1 MAGRWGKAGES
12 NPSCTGPCTAGY
24 YCPEASYSATQNP
37 CGNVTV
43 YCPEGSST
51 PLTVDSGFYSSPL
64 EIAEDTRTGQT
75 VAPKGHYADSGAL
88 YPCPAGTF
96 SNSLGATSCTD
107 NICSAGFYCPE
118 GSISATARECYPG
131 TEPPAH
137 PAEYYCVA
145 GTSVPTQVLPG
156 YYTIPEDGPESQREG
171 QELAD
176 PTLYTVKY
184 GIRHRKVEWRGECA
198 GDNATLSITE
208 FTNDGDGDGIAGS
221 LVLELVAYDNV
232 NDMPI
237 SSFEILP
244 GTSAAPGCNGDL
256 PFYKNGT
263 RVEIKPNSTLD
274 YELCST
280 YDFFIVA
287 EDANSTNSATCSV
300 TLNVVNL
307 NDKPYFRAGDNYP
320 YDQPL
325 NNMFYVKERSEPN
338 EGVGQPI
345 QTFDEEET
353 QEKIYEIMDTL
364 DGPEDL
370 FYIGGCSGQLYV
382 QRDTLDYAVKRV
394 YHLQIRACD
403 DPKVFDETVGKC
415 TVPGN
420 VTINVEDVNDPPYF
434 NTSIVEFRIAENS
447 AADTIL
453 EPYCNSPNATE
464 GLIRC
469 WDLDGLVVEDLDFG
483 FNRSSTTDV
492 ITYSILQDENEAFD
506 VVSCLRSNNLDLCD
520 GLTPGMLQLR
530 SGIHLN
536 YEVKNSYFIKVRAND
551 GRGGEDIIDVAITVT
566 DENDPPIWVD
576 STGSA
581 GRDITLFFQEET
593 GMNSGE
599 LWAIDEDESDI
610 LTYTVVYVEN
620 ATGASF
626 ETSNG
631 NNASALQGVP
641 ILLESSSVFDYE
653 ERKYYTVVVQVSDGQ
668 AAVNK
673 SILVEITDINEQP
686 IITTTMLSVLE
697 NVNLGTALDTRI
709 ASSDPDN
716 RNAMLQSA
724 YFSRVS
730 SSPGRFS
737 VGISGDVFVQ
747 DLLNYEEI
755 QNHTLV
761 AKVDDGFGLTSTA
774 VITIIVIDAP
784 EPPEITE
791 GQSFIINETTTFAD
805 GWTRPISY
813 TDEDFG
819 DSVTFQIL
827 SQTDDETGEYLF
839 FFDVS
844 GSSLVINSSHP
855 EAVNYELNSRIA
867 LTIQA
872 TDSYNLS
879 ATEQVFINVQDI
891 NDRPVLLGAHFGISK
906 HTNNSVACNNEYCMP
921 GLTVF
926 ALNEYCSDDDVAD
939 DSLATDITYSIIS
952 GNVDNTFEISN
963 AELKV
968 ARITTGLET
977 AGFVFNL
984 TIQALDQHPVN
995 PLATTANFTVEV
1007 TPQNF
1012 RPVGVDH
1019 NVTISEGFNT
1029 TYPYALIP
1037 DLGATDPEDTVL
1049 VYTIVGIQPS
1059 AASPAFSVDGPQLSV
1074 LQELDYE
1081 SMATNGLIE
1090 LVLRV
1095 RDSGGSAN
1103 AQSTTFIVKINVLD
1117 VNEPPSFQASSYE
1130 FSLYE
1135 LASQG
1140 PIPSATI
1147 VAYDEDLADVG
1158 QLRYHLAG
1166 DDSLFNISATTA
1178 QIYLNGELDF
1188 ESPKAPLCSLSSG
1201 LHRCSLV
1208 VVVEDTAGNNAT
1220 VNVIVNVRNVN
1231 EKPVFTGV
1239 ECVSG
1244 RSECMSSPFNV
1255 TIPED
1260 TILDQKI
1267 LSFLGSDPDFFDSMT
1282 FTFLNG
1288 SSTDVDFTEL
1298 EEFQL
1303 GENGNLYLTSPVDF
1317 ENKSQYDLDVLVTD
1331 QGGLTDLVSLHVIV
1345 TNINDIGKM
1354 LVNPNEPLPTQGGAK
1369 VVLVS
1374 EGVDI
1379 GPTDY
1384 KIAMEGVT
1392 YPSVRAFLGT
1402 ESALLSFNAEYEA
1415 SGCFMNSSQTV
1426 VCLSSPPGV
1435 GKDLY
1440 WRILVG
1446 GIDYSELN
1454 LGVVGQSVRYKEP
1467 RILAVMNATAIP
1479 TRGGTMFSLIGEDFG
1494 SDPTASISV
1503 IYRSRAFNN
1512 ENAYTATGCVL
1523 YNATRI
1529 DCISSEGV
1537 GGELEF
1543 QVAVQGQASEWFTGA
1558 DMKYANPSITGVRL
1572 VSGSSAMSTLGSTT
1586 DRLVL
1591 SGANFGTLSFGQQ
1604 FGVTVF
1610 YGTAASPYL
1619 YTANACNITESHI
1632 EIRCFYVEG
1641 TGTALTFSVVVGAQ
1655 VSSSS
1660 SMTLSYIGPSIFW
1673 LDGPG
1678 ATNARTKGGDL
1689 INIHGEGFGPVTSTG
1704 IEAYYGG
1711 RNATEY
1717 QAYGCSVETKDT
1729 LISCTT
1735 VAGTGFGHAW
1745 KVLVAGQESPVSLGT
1760 EGLGTSYAP
1769 PTLNYFEGMV
1779 EDANTV
1785 GGELIYIVGLD
1796 FGDGTSD
1803 VNATFGPTGVEYT
1816 ARDCLVDPFNL
1827 HTRIQ
1832 CTLPRGVGDKHKWVV
1847 SVDGQD
1853 SRVPTTD
1860 YKEPEI
1866 VNITGAISNASTIG
1880 GGVIMLQ
1887 GFNFGPRVIH
1897 EANKQFRVLY
1907 GQKYEAANCSILADE
1922 PSEMECLLAPGV
1934 GRDLQVRIEVA
1945 GQVSAPSTDTVSYGA
1960 PIVERFSPVVGRTST
1975 NFQLTIRGHNFGE
1988 YGDASVFLNSDLSL
2002 NVISQNHTMIVV
2014 AVPEPNQRNSN
2025 NEIKVAAGGQEDSSL
2040 YSFGRPVVESI
2051 SAVEPPRVV
2060 TGPPQ
2065 QILIRGY
2072 NFGIRDASTDFVM
2085 VNNSECIIDEWAH
2098 DFISCNLTSLVGDMV
2113 ITVGQQTCMLG
2124 NGTDSIV
2131 ESGCC
2136 PCDFDYN
2143 ELLKPPKLTSISRC
2157 GAFDSA
2163 STGCPTNGGYALTVY
2178 GSNLGTHINGWVS
2191 IDGKVC
2197 DVVGGVANYS
2207 EFEITCTVPP
2217 GEGIVQVYVHHAW
2230 KRSQETVYFYYD
2242 IPRISS
2248 FIPMRGS
2255 TPGGYP
2261 LTITGHNFGT
2271 NGPTLFFGGMN
2282 TTWQSFSHNSIV
2294 FNVPEG
2300 QGLADIFVEVDGQVN
2315 LDPVTFDYYLPNV
2328 TSASPLT
2335 GATYGGYN
2343 ITLYGTDFGL
2353 NGTVFIGPRVCFVLE
2368 YSHSQIVCSL
2378 PPGTGQTN
2386 AVRVRSA
2393 GRYSVLPVPIFAY
2406 DLPNVTDVSPLGGT
2420 TRGGTV
2426 LTVLGDNFGNVASDI
2441 VVTIGGL
2448 PCSIINVTVPHKR
2461 FLCSTSPGVGENHA
2475 VVVNISEQVAPANF
2489 TFDYDAP
2496 IATSYT
2502 PSPFDSIGG
2511 LLTIYGDN
2519 FGSEASDP
2527 GAPGLSV
2534 DFADYECS
2542 EPSRADDMELTC
2554 NMSAIPVGNYSL
2566 SLAAA
2571 GQYLVTAVSFF
2582 LSACRAGFYGQQ
2594 DEYCRVC
2601 PEGAFCLGYQ
2611 DGYHHEPINI
2621 DGWGRVDRHTFVR
2634 CEPEEAC
2641 LQRFRCKLGYEHVGD
2656 LLVCG
2661 GCSDNYY
2668 RLEGLCHKCPSY
2680 AWLILIGCVLGAS
2693 LLCAYAYFL
2702 TKYGVQ
2708 LAAVTIAIDFCQIV
2722 ALFTKYDF
2730 NWPSIVSEAYLLLS
2744 VFNLNLDIASPKC
2757 TLDFGYIEK
2766 WYIMFLSPVA
2776 FAFIF
2781 TINFIYNFTKRAIY
2795 KVFQKSKQVG
2805 DAIVR
2810 RGTRAKLTSKAVVP
2824 IKDNSDKDTRET
2836 EFVAKNEEERK
2847 LLVEDGDMESYDEAF
2862 NRFID
2867 AQFGAF
2873 MIMCYYLYLSVMRRC
2888 FEIFQC
2894 GGPGGTLEA
2903 ETSIT
2908 CSEDNPEFTTLRGFA
2923 RLGLVIYGVGIPGSV
2938 AYLLFK
2944 HRRFI
2949 KKDQLRRERALSK
2962 DQSQAATKLQ
2972 SAWRTYYVRRIIDPT
2987 AILKRHIELGNIGR
3001 TRAKFGK
3008 LYEDFNGRCYYWR
3021 LVLLLRKLLL
3031 VLIALFVEN
3040 KYQKTTLA
3048 FGVLFTAYTLQVF
3061 NKPYLSRY
3069 KTNPKRVAAI
3079 KAYKA
3084 WQDAQQF
3091 KQDEK
3096 KLTKMHK
3103 MLRKVR
3109 KVKRKED
3116 VDMSEMDMKL
3126 LTINENAVVNL
3137 DEAVRKRE
3145 RVISPDR
3152 PLHPSERR
3160 WLKIQTFVNST
3171 SRQKFRLRAEFTKA
3185 LAEDTFQWLLDYN
3198 TLEALSLAA
3207 SMFVLLFGLLF
3218 DTLDEESDPL
3228 AINLLA
3234 GVTIFIF
3241 CMVLSVFW
3249 GSVYLDVYKKFFPAM
3264 YRRIFVPV
3272 VLRLLK
3278 CCPAFIRS
3286 LVGKIP
3292 TKEELL
3298 VSEQPTLHKS
3308 SLKREIA
3315 KRGQWIS
3322 PVNPF
3327 ATLGEQNANLVKAE
3341 EARIAAIMRSKERHA
3356 AELRERELKREQEK
3370 QRVQE
3375 EYRLR

>member
-1 MAGRWGKAGES
+1 MDE
-12 NPSCTGPCTAGY
+12 
-24 YCPEASYSATQNP
+24 
-37 CGNVTV
+37 
-43 YCPEGSST
+43 
-51 PLTVDSGFYSSPL
+51 GFYSSPL
-64 EIAEDTRTGQT
+64 EVSESTRTGQT
-75 VAPKGHYADSGAL
+75 VAPKGHYAENGVL

-96 SNSLGATSCTD
+96 SNSLGATSCTE
-107 NICSAGFYCPE
+107 NVCSAGFYCPE
-118 GSISATARECYPG
+118 GSVSATARECYPG
-131 TEPPAH
+131 ADPPTH

-145 GTSVPTQVLPG
+145 GTNAPTKVLAG
-156 YYTIPEDGPESQREG
+156 YYTIPEDGPETQREG

-184 GIRHRKVEWRGECA
+184 GVRYRKVEWKGSCA
-198 GDNATLSITE
+198 GDNATLSISE
-208 FTNDGDGDGIAGS
+208 YTNDGVGNGVGGA
-221 LVLELVAYDNV
+221 LVLDLVAYDNV

-237 SSFEILP
+237 TSFTILP
-244 GTSAAPGCNGDL
+244 GTSAAPGCDGAL
-256 PFYKNGT
+256 PFYKNQS
-263 RVEIKPNSTLD
+263 RVEIKPNATLD
-274 YELCST
+274 YERCST

-287 EDANSTNSATCSV
+287 DDVNGTNSATCAV

-307 NDKPYFRAGDNYP
+307 NDKPYFRSGDNYP

-325 NNMFYVKERSEPN
+325 NNIFYVKERSEPN
-338 EGVGQPI
+338 EGIGQPI
-345 QTFDEEET
+345 LTFDEEET
-353 QEKIYEIMDTL
+353 QEKIYEIMSTL
-364 DGPEDL
+364 DGSEDL

-382 QRDTLDYAVKRV
+382 QRDTLDYAVKRE

-420 VTINVEDVNDPPYF
+420 ITIFVEDVNDPPYF
-434 NTSIVEFRIAENS
+434 NDSIVEFRIAENS
-447 AADTIL
+447 PADTVLI
-453 EPYCNSPNATE
+453 PYCNAPNASL

-469 WDLDGLVVEDLDFG
+469 TDLDGLVVEDLDFA

-506 VVSCLRSNNLDLCD
+506 VVSCLRTNNLDLCS

-530 SGIHLN
+530 SGVDLN
-536 YEVKNSYFIKVRAND
+536 YEVKSSYFIKVRAND
-551 GRGGEDIIDVAITVT
+551 GRGGEDVIDVVIKIT

-576 STGSA
+576 STGFA
-581 GRDITLFFQEET
+581 GRDITLDFEEET
-593 GMNSGE
+593 TFNSGQ
-599 LWAIDEDESDI
+599 LWAIDEDTDDI
-610 LTYTVVYVEN
+610 LTYSVVYVEN

-626 ETSNG
+626 ETAGG
-631 NNASALQGVP
+631 NNATALQGVP
-641 ILLESSSVFDYE
+641 VDLESTTRFDYE
-653 ERKYYTVVVQVSDGQ
+653 ERVYYNVIVQVSDGQ

-673 SILVEITDINEQP
+673 TILVQVTDVNEQP
-686 IITTTMLSVLE
+686 VITTTSLSVME
-697 NVNLGTALDTRI
+697 NVNLGTALSSRI
-709 ASSDPDN
+709 TSTDPDN

-724 YFSRVS
+724 YFSKIS
-730 SSPGRFS
+730 SSPGKFS
-737 VGISGDVFVQ
+737 VGITGDVYVQ
-747 DLLNYEEI
+747 ELLNYEDI

-774 VITIIVIDAP
+774 VITIHVLDAP
-784 EPPEITE
+784 EAPVIAADQT
-791 GQSFIINETTTFAD
+791 FDINETTSATD
-805 GWTRPISY
+805 GWNQSISY
-813 TDEDFG
+813 TDEDLN
-819 DSVTFQIL
+819 DVVSFQII
-827 SQTDDETGEYLF
+827 SQTDDETGDYLY
-839 FFDVS
+839 FFDVA
-844 GSSLVINSSHP
+844 GSYLVINASHP
-855 EAVNYELNSRIA
+855 EVINYEANQRVA
-867 LTIQA
+867 VTIQA

-879 ATEQVFINVQDI
+879 ATEDIVIVVNDI
-891 NDRPVLLGAHFGISK
+891 NDRPVLVGAHFGISK
-906 HTNNSVACNNEYCMP
+906 HTNNTVSCDNEYCQP

-926 ALNEYCSDDDVAD
+926 AVNEYCSDDDVPD
-939 DSLATDITYSIIS
+939 DSLATDITYSIVS

-968 ARITTGLET
+968 ARITTPLET

-984 TIQALDQHPVN
+984 TIQALDHHPLN
-995 PLATTANFTVEV
+995 PLATTANFSVEV

-1012 RPVGVDH
+1012 RPLGVDH

-1029 TYPYALIP
+1029 TYPYALIS
-1037 DLGATDPEDTVL
+1037 DMGASDPEDTVL
-1049 VYTIVGIQPS
+1049 VYSIVGIQPS
-1059 AASPAFSVDGPQLSV
+1059 AASPAFSVDGAQLSL

-1090 LVLRV
+1090 LLLRV

-1103 AQSTTFIVKINVLD
+1103 AQSTTFIVKVNVLD
-1117 VNEPPSFQASSYE
+1117 VNEPPTFQASSYE

-1135 LASQG
+1135 LSSKG
-1140 PIPSATI
+1140 PIATATI
-1147 VAYDEDLADVG
+1147 VAYDQDLADVG
-1158 QLRYHLAG
+1158 QLRYSLLES
-1166 DDSLFNISATTA
+1166 DTLFNISSTSG
-1178 QIYLNGELDF
+1178 QIYLNGDLDY
-1188 ESPKAPLCSLSSG
+1188 EVPKTPLCSISSG

-1208 VVVEDTAGNNAT
+1208 VVVVDTAGNNAT
-1220 VNVIVNVRNVN
+1220 VDVIVNVRNIN
-1231 EKPVFTGV
+1231 EKPVITGV

-1244 RSECMSSPFNV
+1244 RSECMATPFNIS
-1255 TIPED
+1255 IPED
-1260 TILDQKI
+1260 TQLEQKI
-1267 LSFLGSDPDFFDSMT
+1267 MSFTGADPDFFDSMT
-1282 FTFLNG
+1282 YTFLNG
-1288 SSTDVDFTEL
+1288 SSVDVDFTES
-1298 EEFQL
+1298 EGFQL
-1303 GENGNLYLTSPVDF
+1303 GENGNLYLSAPVDF
-1317 ENKSQYDLDVLVTD
+1317 ENQSRYDLDVIVTD
-1331 QGGLTDLVSLHVIV
+1331 QGGLTDIVTLHIRV
-1345 TNINDIGKM
+1345 TNINDVGKM
-1354 LVNPNEPLPTQGGAK
+1354 LVVSNTPLPTEGGAK
-1369 VVLVS
+1369 VMLVS
-1374 EGVDI
+1374 DGVDI

-1384 KIAMEGVT
+1384 KIANEGVS

-1402 ESALLSFNAEYEA
+1402 EAAQLSFTPEYEA
-1415 SGCFMNSSQTV
+1415 SGCFMNSSQSV

-1435 GKDLY
+1435 GRDLF
-1440 WRILVG
+1440 WRILIG
-1446 GIDYSELN
+1446 GTQYSELN
-1454 LGVVGQSVRYKEP
+1454 VGGIGQSVRYKEP
-1467 RILAVMNATAIP
+1467 NILDVANATAFP
-1479 TRGGTMFSLIGEDFG
+1479 TRGGTGFSLIGENFG
-1494 SDPTASISV
+1494 SNPAVSLSV
-1503 IYRSRAFNN
+1503 IYRSRVFNN
-1512 ENAYTATGCVL
+1512 QNAYTATNCLL

-1529 DCISSEGV
+1529 NCVSAPGV
-1537 GGELEF
+1537 GSELEF
-1543 QVAVQGQASEWFTGA
+1543 QVSVAGQSSEWFTST
-1558 DMKYANPSITGVRL
+1558 DMKYAEPSVSAVRL
-1572 VSGSSAMSTLGSTT
+1572 VSGSSAMSTLGSST

-1591 SGANFGTLSFGQQ
+1591 TGSNFGTVTFGQK
-1604 FGVTVF
+1604 FGVTVY
-1610 YGTAASPYL
+1610 YGTSTSPYL
-1619 YTANACNITESHI
+1619 YTADACNITISHS

-1641 TGTALTFSVVVGAQ
+1641 TGRGLSFSVIVGAQ
-1655 VSSSS
+1655 ISRSS

-1678 ATNARTKGGDL
+1678 AANARTKGGDVV
-1689 INIHGEGFGPVTSTG
+1689 NIHGEGFGPVTSTG

-1711 RNATEY
+1711 PNATEY
-1717 QAYGCSVETKDT
+1717 KAYGCVVETKDT
-1729 LISCTT
+1729 LIACTT

-1745 KVLVAGQESPVSLGT
+1745 RVLVSGQESPVSLGV
-1760 EGLGTSYAP
+1760 EGRGTSYAP
-1769 PTLNYFEGMV
+1769 PTLNYFEGVV

-1785 GGELIYIVGLD
+1785 GGELIYIIGLD
-1796 FGDGTSD
+1796 FGDGTTS
-1803 VNATFGPTGVEYT
+1803 VNASFGPTGIEYT
-1816 ARDCLVDPFNL
+1816 ARDCFVDPFNL

-1832 CTLPRGVGDKHKWVV
+1832 CTLPRGVGDEHKWVI

-1866 VNITGAISNASTIG
+1866 MNVSGAIFNASTIG
-1880 GGVIMLQ
+1880 GERILLQ
-1887 GFNFGPRVIH
+1887 GYNFGPRIIH
-1897 EANKQFRVLY
+1897 EANKQFKVLY
-1907 GQKYEAANCSILADE
+1907 GYKYEGVNCSILADE
-1922 PSEMECLLAPGV
+1922 PSEMECLLSPGV
-1934 GRDLQVRIEVA
+1934 GKDLQVTIEVA
-1945 GQVSAPSTDTVSYGA
+1945 GQVSAPSIGTISYG
-1960 PIVERFSPVVGRTST
+1960 PPHVQSFSPVVGRTASG
-1975 NFQLTIRGHNFGE
+1975 FQLTIRGRNFGE
-1988 YGDASVFLNSDLSL
+1988 FGDASVLMNSDLTL
-2002 NVISQNHTMIVV
+2002 PIISQNHTLIV
-2014 AVPEPNQRNSN
+2014 ASVPEMNQRNVD
-2025 NEIKVAAGGQEDSSL
+2025 NEIKVTAGGQQDTAL

-2051 SAVEPPRVV
+2051 SAVRPPRIV

-2072 NFGIRDASTDFVM
+2072 NFGMRDSSTDSVM
-2085 VNNSECIIDEWAH
+2085 VNNSECIIQEWAH
-2098 DFISCNLTSLVGDMV
+2098 DFISCNLTSLTGAMV
-2113 ITVGQQTCMLG
+2113 ITVGDQTCMLG

-2131 ESGCC
+2131 DTDCC

-2143 ELLKPPKLTSISRC
+2143 ELLKPPKLTSISHC

-2163 STGCPTNGGYALTVY
+2163 STRCPTNGGYALTVY

-2191 IDGKVC
+2191 IDGIPCEVL
-2197 DVVGGVANYS
+2197 GGVANYS

-2217 GEGIVQVYVHHAW
+2217 GEGIGLVYVHHAW

-2248 FIPMRGS
+2248 FVPMRGS

-2261 LTITGHNFGT
+2261 LTISGHNFGT
-2271 NGPTLFFGGMN
+2271 TGPSLLFGGDN
-2282 TTWQSFSHNSIV
+2282 TTIQSFTHNSIV
-2294 FNVPEG
+2294 FIVPQG
-2300 QGLADIFVEVDGQVN
+2300 QGLADIYISVDSQMN
-2315 LDPVTFDYYLPNV
+2315 LVPAVFDFYRPNI
-2328 TSASPLT
+2328 TDAHPLA
-2335 GATYGGYN
+2335 GSTYGGYN
-2343 ITLYGTDFGL
+2343 LTLFGTDFGL
-2353 NGTVFIGPRVCFVLE
+2353 NGTVFIGSRICVVLE
-2368 YSHSQIVCSL
+2368 YSHSRIVCSM
-2378 PPGTGQTN
+2378 PPGTGQSN
-2386 AVRVRSA
+2386 AVRIKSA
-2393 GRYSVLPVPIFAY
+2393 GRYNVLPMPIFAY
-2406 DLPNVTDVSPLGGT
+2406 DLPNVTHVSPRGGT

-2426 LTVLGDNFGNVASDI
+2426 LTFLGDNFGNVASDI

-2448 PCSIINVTVPHKR
+2448 PCININITAPHER
-2461 FLCSTSPGVGENHA
+2461 FSCTTTPGIGIDHLI
-2475 VVVNISEQVAPANF
+2475 VVNISQQAALANF
-2489 TFDYDAP
+2489 TFDYDSP

-2502 PSPFDSIGG
+2502 PNPFDSRGG

-2534 DFADYECS
+2534 EFS
-2542 EPSRADDMELTC
+2542 EYTCGSPVRADDMEVTC

-2566 SLAAA
+2566 SLSAA
-2571 GQYLVTAVSFF
+2571 GQYLMTAITFF
-2582 LSACRAGFYGQQ
+2582 LSACRAGFYGQR
-2594 DEYCRVC
+2594 DEYCRDC

-2611 DGYHHEPINI
+2611 DGYHYDPINL
-2621 DGWGRVDRHTFVR
+2621 DGWGRVDRNTFVK
-2634 CEPEEAC
+2634 CDPEEAC
-2641 LQRFRCKLGYEHVGD
+2641 LQHFRCKLGYEHVGE

-2730 NWPSIVSEAYLLLS
+2730 NWPSIVREAYLLLS
-2744 VFNLNLDIASPKC
+2744 AFNLNLDIASPKC

-2795 KVFQKSKQVG
+2795 KVLQKSKQVG
-2805 DAIVR
+2805 KAIAR
-2810 RGTRAKLTSKAVVP
+2810 RSTKAKMTSKAVVP
-2824 IKDNSDKDTRET
+2824 IKEGNKESAE
-2836 EFVAKNEEERK
+2836 VVKNEEERK

-2873 MIMCYYLYLSVMRRC
+2873 MIMCYYLYLSVMRKC

-2923 RLGLVIYGVGIPGSV
+2923 RLGLIIYGIGIPGSV
-2938 AYLLFK
+2938 AYLLVK

-2949 KKDQLRRERALSK
+2949 KKDQTRRERALSK
-2962 DQSQAATKLQ
+2962 DQSHAATKLQ

-3008 LYEDFNGRCYYWR
+3008 LYEDFTGRCYYWR

-3048 FGVLFTAYTLQVF
+3048 FLVLFTAYTMQILH
-3061 NKPYLSRY
+3061 KPYLSRY

-3091 KQDEK
+3091 KQDEQ

-3109 KVKRKED
+3109 KTRKKED
-3116 VDMSEMDMKL
+3116 VDMAQMDMKL
-3126 LTINENAVVNL
+3126 LTINENAVANL
-3137 DEAVRKRE
+3137 EDAVQKHE
-3145 RVISPDR
+3145 RAISPDR

-3160 WLKIQTFVNST
+3160 WLKLRTFVNST

-3218 DTLDEESDPL
+3218 DTLEEASDPL

-3234 GVTIFIF
+3234 GITIFIF

-3264 YRRIFVPV
+3264 YRRFFVPV
-3272 VLRLLK
+3272 LLRLLK
-3278 CCPAFIRS
+3278 CSPRFIKN
-3286 LVGKIP
+3286 LIGKVP
-3292 TKEELL
+3292 TKEELIQ
-3298 VSEQPTLHKS
+3298 SEQPAERSS
-3308 SLKREIA
+3308 SLKTEIA

-3327 ATLGEQNANLVKAE
+3327 ATLGVQNANLIKAE
-3341 EARIAAIMRSKERHA
+3341 EARIAAIMQRKERHA
-3356 AELRERELKREQEK
+3356 AELREREFKREQEK
-3370 QRVQE
+3370 QRVE
-3375 EYRLR
+3375 DEYRLR